1 MLVAT
6 QEVPQRQPRSLAVG
20 YSSIVVHYPTM
31 SDERPHRPPSLIH
44 IVIPQQGGGLWKLQ
58 AVIGCEEQRGLE
70 PKAVIEHNHGGL
82 HRHLSLWPILC
93 L

>member
-1 MLVAT
+1 MVI
-6 QEVPQRQPRSLAVG
+6 PQQGGGLWQLQAV
-20 YSSIVVHYPTM
+20 T
-31 SDERPHRPPSLIH
+31 PSLIH
-44 IVIPQQGGGLWKLQ
+44 IVIPQQGGGLWQLQ

-70 PKAVIEHNHGGL
+70 PKAVIEHNHRGL